1 MSLVVQVCGRQA
13 LSGARRRCYCYLQY
27 ETYNESPGEIAMRQ
41 RILAVLGTA
50 LLALATPSAHT
61 AAADTDAQKLA
72 TVRQMIDAWNQR
84 DWQQVFEL
92 FAEDGVLQSMMLPPT
107 IGRDA
112 IQQRIGA
119 LAKGIDSIELRVQ
132 HIGVIDGV
140 VFIERVDDFV
150 YRGKHGAVPV
160 VGVVEVADGRVKAWR
175 EYYDRAQL
183 LEAMGVKE

>member
-1 MSLVVQVCGRQA
+1 M
-13 LSGARRRCYCYLQY
+13 RR
-27 ETYNESPGEIAMRQ
+27 
-41 RILAVLGTA
+41 RILAVLAIA
-50 LLALATPSAHT
+50 LLALGAQSAR
-61 AAADTDAQKLA
+61 ADSDAQKLA

-84 DWQQVFEL
+84 NWQQVFAL

-107 IGRDA
+107 VGREA

-119 LAKGIDSIELRVQ
+119 LARGIDSIELRVQ

-140 VFIERVDDFV
+140 VFVERVDDFV

-160 VGVVEVADGRVKAWR
+160 VGVVEVENGRVQAWR

>member
-1 MSLVVQVCGRQA
+1 
-13 LSGARRRCYCYLQY
+13 
-27 ETYNESPGEIAMRQ
+27 MRQ
-41 RILAVLGTA
+41 RLLAVFGA
-50 LLALATPSAHT
+50 CLLAVAAQSAQAATP
-61 AAADTDAQKLA
+61 DTDAQKLA

-84 DWQQVFEL
+84 NWQQVYDL
-92 FAEDGVLQSMMLPPT
+92 FAEDGSLQSMMLPPT
-107 IGRDA
+107 VGREA

-140 VFIERVDDFV
+140 VVVERVDAFV
-150 YRGKHGAVPV
+150 YRGKHGECPV
-160 VGVVEVADGRVKAWR
+160 VGVVEVENGHVKAWR

>member
-1 MSLVVQVCGRQA
+1 
-13 LSGARRRCYCYLQY
+13 
-27 ETYNESPGEIAMRQ
+27 MRQ
-41 RILAVLGTA
+41 RILAVLGGA
-50 LLALATPSAHT
+50 LLAVLTLSAQPVQATTPESDAH
-61 AAADTDAQKLA
+61 KLA

-84 DWQQVFEL
+84 NWQQVFQL

-107 IGRDA
+107 VGREA
-112 IQQRIGA
+112 IEQRIGA

-150 YRGKHGAVPV
+150 YHGKHGAVPV
-160 VGVVEVADGRVKAWR
+160 VGVVEVENGRVQAWR

-183 LEAMGVKE
+183 LEAMGVTE

>member
-1 MSLVVQVCGRQA
+1 
-13 LSGARRRCYCYLQY
+13 LQY
-27 ETYNESPGEIAMRQ
+27 ETYNEDRESTMRQ
-41 RILAVLGTA
+41 RILAVLGIA
-50 LLALATPSAHT
+50 LLALAAPSAP
-61 AAADTDAQKLA
+61 AATPDTDAQKLA

-84 DWQQVFEL
+84 NWQQVFDL

-107 IGRDA
+107 VGREA
-112 IQQRIGA
+112 IQQRIDA

-140 VFIERVDDFV
+140 IFIERVDDFV
-150 YRGKHGAVPV
+150 YHGKHGAVPV
-160 VGVVEVADGRVKAWR
+160 VGVVEVANGQVKAWR

>member
-1 MSLVVQVCGRQA
+1 
-13 LSGARRRCYCYLQY
+13 
-27 ETYNESPGEIAMRQ
+27 MRQ
-41 RILAVLGTA
+41 RILAVLAVG
-50 LLALATPSAHT
+50 LLALAAPSAQ
-61 AAADTDAQKLA
+61 ADTDAQKLA

-84 DWQQVFEL
+84 NWQQVFEL

-107 IGRDA
+107 VGRDA

-150 YRGKHGAVPV
+150 YRGHHGQVPV
-160 VGVVEVADGRVKAWR
+160 VGVVEVEQGHVKAWR
-175 EYYDRAQL
+175 EYYDRAQMI
-183 LEAMGVKE
+183 EAMGLKQDFDTAQQRQ

>member
-1 MSLVVQVCGRQA
+1 MGR
-13 LSGARRRCYCYLQY
+13 
-27 ETYNESPGEIAMRQ
+27 
-41 RILAVLGTA
+41 RILAVLAIA
-50 LLALATPSAHT
+50 LLALGAQSAR
-61 AAADTDAQKLA
+61 ADSDAQKLA

-84 DWQQVFEL
+84 NWQQVFAL

-119 LAKGIDSIELRVQ
+119 LARGIDSIELRVQ